1 MIEPEIFS
9 FSLNPLT
16 QNLLYIPLTQGSGY
30 GINNIWLGPRN
41 NTART

>member
-1 MIEPEIFS
+1 MIGPEFS
-9 FSLNPLT
+9 FTFMPLT
-16 QNLLYIPLTQGSGY
+16 QNLLYIPLTQGSEH